1 MPVYYLHLAA
11 IVCVQLAAL
20 FGAQWASGG
29 SSRLGGR
36 LLCLTLLGTGMGVIF
51 ERLMGAVWNVFV
63 YPEVPQTVAFL
74 LLNSLFSYG
83 TALITAWLLPCRM
96 GTHGSTWLRLLAA
109 ACLAAMIGA
118 FVLLGLADTPQL
130 VRVFAVGALTV
141 TAAELCAVI
150 LGRIGP
156 LLAVT
161 RGQFSP
167 LACLTLCSLVIGLI
181 YEAGNYLFPLW
192 RWNLGPAI
200 PDWAAETL
208 VIGFGYFVLIH
219 PMLVLSRAVCGEPRP
234 LTPGSETS
242 AP

>member
-20 FGAQWASGG
+20 FGVQWATGG
-29 SSRLGGR
+29 SNRLGGR
-36 LLCLTLLGTGMGVIF
+36 LLCLALLGTALGIVF
-51 ERLMGAVWNVFV
+51 ERLMGAVWNIFL
-63 YPEVPQTVAFL
+63 YPDVPQTVTFL

-109 ACLAAMIGA
+109 VSLAALIGA

-130 VRVFAVGALTV
+130 LRVFVVGALTV
-141 TAAELCAVI
+141 AAAELSAVI
-150 LGRIGP
+150 LGRVGP

-161 RGQFSP
+161 RRQFAP
-167 LACLTLCSLVIGLI
+167 LACLALCSIAIGLI
-181 YEAGNYLFPLW
+181 YEAANYLFPLW
-192 RWNLGPAI
+192 RWNLGPDI
-200 PDWAAETL
+200 PDWAAEAL

-234 LTPGSETS
+234 LTPGLETS

>member
-118 FVLLGLADTPQL
+118 FDLLGLADTPQL

-161 RGQFSP
+161 EDNCRRLPALRSAASDRLDLRGGELSVSA
-167 LACLTLCSLVIGLI
+167 LAVESGAGYPGL
-181 YEAGNYLFPLW
+181 
-192 RWNLGPAI
+192 
-200 PDWAAETL
+200 AAETL
-208 VIGFGYFVLIH
+208 LIGSSIASSSI
-219 PMLVLSRAVCGEPRP
+219 P
-234 LTPGSETS
+234 
-242 AP
+242 